1 MFWKYTLN
9 DIRVKLRLYLGEK
22 QSEAVQNYESLALVA
37 SEIFGGKKGARPQG
51 DRKVAQTEAE
61 IMAGMKDIFGG

>member
-22 QSEAVQNYESLALVA
+22 QSEAVQNYESLALIA
-37 SEIFGGKKGARPQG
+37 SEIFGGKKGTTPKG
-51 DRKVAQTEAE
+51 GLKVAQTEAE